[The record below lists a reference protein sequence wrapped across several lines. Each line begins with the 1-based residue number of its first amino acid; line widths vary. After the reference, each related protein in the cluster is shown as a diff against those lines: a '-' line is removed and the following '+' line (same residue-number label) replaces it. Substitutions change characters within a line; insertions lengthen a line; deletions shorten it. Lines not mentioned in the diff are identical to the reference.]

1 MPILLAGEDAASDCF
16 AGVGADVGLLA
27 GGDCA
32 RRGVARHNVATD
44 LLKEQES
51 VKYELSLRRQELA
64 GMEATSKRPGVVGV
78 SSEWL
83 RRHND
88 LKEKIVKLQVRLHEI
103 EYELS
108 KKPGD

>member
-1 MPILLAGEDAASDCF
+1 MHTLMAGSCLFTALIALAACEASTQPN
-16 AGVGADVGLLA
+16 
-27 GGDCA
+27 A
-32 RRGVARHNVATD
+32 RPQAVANSSKTAD

-51 VKYELSLRRQELA
+51 VKYELTLRRQELA
-64 GMEATSKRPGVVGV
+64 DMEAITRKPGVVGV

-83 RRHND
+83 RIHND

-103 EYELS
+103 EYELN

>member
-1 MPILLAGEDAASDCF
+1 MTAFCPLMAALALAGCEAPTQPTAPSQTVTNRSKT
-16 AGVGADVGLLA
+16 A
-27 GGDCA
+27 
-32 RRGVARHNVATD
+32 D